1 MRFFTSFVTCAHWK
15 QGGHVALGESTQEL
29 SAEGVGI
36 LGPKDAEVGG
46 EELPT
51 TLPVLVQF
59 LLQASLLV

>member
-1 MRFFTSFVTCAHWK
+1 MSQPRDRSKGAACAHWK
-15 QGGHVALGESTQEL
+15 QGGHVALGEFTQEL

-51 TLPVLVQF
+51 ILSVLV
-59 LLQASLLV
+59 